1 MNAIAEIRRI
11 EADLYRFIQN
21 ASEPYKWIKAYLEP
35 IGLFAAHVDADEYA
49 ELECSLQSRNQD
61 LESRDQEIKSLHA
74 LVETIRD
81 LLQHEA
87 RNDFRHLRDLI
98 VKIVVN
104 IQNNEHACLID
115 DDLIFDAID
124 AAEPRRAFACS
135 VVISETTAASCLNS
149 DSIPHSPN
157 PEPANANHENQ
168 IESDHTV
175 AQPARRLPLFGKQ
188 CAA

>member
-11 EADLYRFIQN
+11 EADLYRFLAT
-21 ASEPYKWIKAYLEP
+21 ASEAPRLIHDYL
-35 IGLFAAHVDADEYA
+35 GDMLFRNYVPEEDHASEVAD
-49 ELECSLQSRNQD
+49 LTID
-61 LESRDQEIKSLHA
+61 LESTKKSEKALEE

-135 VVISETTAASCLNS
+135 VVISETTAAHCLNS

-168 IESDHTV
+168 TESNHPI